1 MSRNTGLN
9 RKPYNL
15 DYINVAWPIWS
26 NVTIKAIKDKC
37 VKKGL
42 SCQRVALFA
51 SAQAPNNIDHFLP
64 LAFFPCTVEWI
75 LILLSVPQIHW
86 YWCNVSHYTGKIR
99 KCLIIH
105 TKLQILKHDH
115 LNFIILFL
123 TKLSKIILCVNF
135 LTNIAWFFLFACR
148 KLCGYLTVACPPSYL
163 PAVKRIFFSDN
174 SIPK

>member
-42 SCQRVALFA
+42 SCHRVALFA

-135 LTNIAWFFLFACR
+135 LTNIAWFFLFACQR
-148 KLCGYLTVACPPSYL
+148 TWIPYSSLSALCSETH
-163 PAVKRIFFSDN
+163 IFSDN